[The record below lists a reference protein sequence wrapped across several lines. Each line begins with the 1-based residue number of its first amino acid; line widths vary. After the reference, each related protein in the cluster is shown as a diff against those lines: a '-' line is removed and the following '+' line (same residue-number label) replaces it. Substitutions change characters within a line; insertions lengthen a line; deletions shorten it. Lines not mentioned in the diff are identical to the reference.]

1 VSRWRDAK
9 KGKISSQQTCTP
21 SSPQTISNAP
31 ILPRVKAFLIDMF
44 LIMMPI
50 MYITTYIV
58 MDGKDD
64 FQSSEMARWVTS
76 FAYGAIIVGFW
87 KIKGQTPGLKAYDLI
102 LVDKK
107 TKEKLSFGKAILRY
121 LVFII
126 TAMSIIG
133 WFVPFMRKDKD
144 TLQDIV
150 ASSTIVPDSSSK

>member
-9 KGKISSQQTCTP
+9 KGKISSQQTLSP

-31 ILPRVKAFLIDMF
+31 ILPRLKAFVIDMF

-64 FQSSEMARWVTS
+64 FQNSEMARWVTS
-76 FAYGAIIVGFW
+76 FAYGAIIVAFW

-107 TKEKLSFGKAILRY
+107 TKEKLSLGKAILRY

-126 TAMSIIG
+126 SAMSIIG